1 MIGPKRL
8 GKAVVLSVFG
18 LSMLGSVHAAEEV
31 NPLADAI
38 TGGKVSVNARLRY
51 EHAER
56 TGSKDSDALTL
67 RTRLGYSTKPFS
79 GLRGFFEYEDV
90 TALSDV
96 DKYNSAGINTNAL
109 DRTVIADV
117 EGLELN
123 QAYLEYAGMDSLIRG
138 GRQRIIIGNARF
150 VGNVGWRQNEQT
162 YSAVSL
168 ENGSMAGVD
177 LYYAYIDKVY
187 RIFGQENG
195 IEPAGSAGNA
205 ARYNSD
211 SHAINVAWKPCDA
224 FSGIAYAYL
233 LDLGEDVG
241 AANSSDTYGLS
252 GVVSKELDTVS
263 MAGRLEYAQQSD
275 NSATT
280 AGKDYSADYLML
292 DIKGTCSGATLGL
305 GYELLG
311 SDNGAS
317 FRTPL
322 ATGHKFNGWADVF
335 LVTPDE
341 GLEDMYA
348 YVGYVC
354 PEGKGKIKA
363 VYHDFTSDTG
373 DIDYGTELD
382 LVISM
387 KVSKNVTAIAK
398 YSNYDAD
405 GGAMVPAGQA
415 ADVERISVEANLIF

>member
-1 MIGPKRL
+1 MIGSMRL
-8 GKAVVLSVFG
+8 SKAVVVSVLA
-18 LSMLGSVHAAEEV
+18 LSMLGSVHAAEEADS
-31 NPLADAI
+31 LADAV

-56 TGSKDSDALTL
+56 TGSEDSDAFTL
-67 RTRLGYSTKPFS
+67 RTRLGYSTKALS
-79 GLRGFFEYEDV
+79 GVRGFVEYEDV
-90 TALSDV
+90 TSLGDE
-96 DKYNSAGINTNAL
+96 DDYNSAGINTNAL
-109 DRTVIADV
+109 DHTVIADP
-117 EGLELN
+117 EGIELN
-123 QAYLEYAGMDSLIRG
+123 QAYVEYAGMDSLIRG
-138 GRQRIIIGNARF
+138 GRQRIIVGNARF

-162 YSAVSL
+162 YNAASL
-168 ENGSMAGVD
+168 KNEGIENVD
-177 LYYAYIDKVY
+177 LYYAYIEKVY

-195 IEPAGSAGNA
+195 IRPAGSAGNA

-211 SHAINVAWKPCDA
+211 SHVVNVAWKPCDA
-224 FSGIAYAYL
+224 FSGSAYAYL
-233 LDLGEDVG
+233 LDLGDDVG

-252 GVVSKELDTVS
+252 GLVAKELDNVS
-263 MAGRLEYAQQSD
+263 LSGALEYAQQSD

-292 DIKGTCSGATLGL
+292 DINGTCHGATLGL

-348 YVGYVC
+348 YIGYVC
-354 PEGKGKIKA
+354 PEGKGKLKV
-363 VYHDFTSDTG
+363 VYHDFKSDTG

-382 LVISM
+382 FVASM

-415 ADVERISVEANLIF
+415 ADVERISVEANLVF